1 MGRSHRAAFVGT
13 SAEWRTLRFNLRLP
27 GGAMWLSGAQA
38 FLVDRDG
45 GCGSLLRSWI
55 LVELR
60 ASFKEAACVRSED
73 LEF

>member
-1 MGRSHRAAFVGT
+1 MGRNPRAVFVGT
-13 SAEWRTLRFNLRLP
+13 GAEWRTLRFNLRLS

-55 LVELR
+55 LMELR
-60 ASFKEAACVRSED
+60 ASFKEAARVSED